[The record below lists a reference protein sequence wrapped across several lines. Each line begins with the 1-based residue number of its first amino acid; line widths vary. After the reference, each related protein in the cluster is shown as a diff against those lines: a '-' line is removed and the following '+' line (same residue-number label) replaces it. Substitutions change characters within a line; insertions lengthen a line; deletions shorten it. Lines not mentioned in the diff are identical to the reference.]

1 MAKAKKYDR
10 LMAFGTCSVDDEGN
24 MQLSKL
30 ARLRSDRV
38 AEAYYSETFRQRLSR
53 IGEAILIAGGYGK
66 QLFSEPP
73 ETRESVL
80 MADYLVREYK
90 IPAGAILL
98 EEESTTTQENWEYS
112 KRLFPE
118 FFASIPEGA
127 EKLGVVSQFDH
138 LDRVTRIG
146 CGVLECSSKQFVQL
160 RAGHPSMPMGMLIG
174 GEASHTERLVADS

>member
-38 AEAYYSETFRQRLSR
+38 AEAYYSETFRQRSSR
-53 IGEAILIAGGYGK
+53 IGEAILITGGYSE

-73 ETRESVL
+73 KTRESVL

-90 IPAGAILL
+90 IPVSAILL
-98 EEESTTTQENWEYS
+98 EDESTTTQENWENS
-112 KRLFPE
+112 TKLFPE
-118 FFASIPEGA
+118 FFANIPGGA

-138 LDRVTRIG
+138 LDKVTKIG
-146 CGVLECSSKQFVQL
+146 CGVLQCSSKQFVQL
-160 RAGHPSMPMGMLIG
+160 RAGHPNMPVGVLIG
-174 GEASHTERLVADS
+174 GEISHTERLAADS